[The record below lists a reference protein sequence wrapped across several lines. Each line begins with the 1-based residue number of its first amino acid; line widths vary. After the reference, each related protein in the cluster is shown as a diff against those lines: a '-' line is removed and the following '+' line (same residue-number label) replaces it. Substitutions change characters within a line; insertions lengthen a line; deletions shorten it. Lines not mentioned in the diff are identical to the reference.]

1 MAEDFYQVLGVAKSA
16 PADEIKKSYRRLA
29 KKYHPDVNPGNKGS
43 EDKFKQLSS
52 AFEVL
57 SDPKKRALYDEL
69 GEDAIKIGFDE
80 KKAEAYRAYRSQGN
94 RASSGSPFAT
104 SSGGPVNLEDLFG
117 DLFGRQGGGT
127 AGVNPFAYEDED
139 TLSPSRG
146 QDISARVRLSA
157 SEAIKGTERDLSV
170 TRPTPC
176 DVCQGTGGNGKPG
189 TCPTCDGTGRA
200 KKGRGPIRMASPCPT
215 CHGSGKS
222 APLCRNC
229 QGSGLVEKN
238 QRLTV
243 KIPAGVDTG
252 SKIRLA
258 GQGAAG
264 RRGGAPGDLFI
275 ETEVAAHPQ
284 IRREGMDLYQDLP
297 ITVPEAILGVEVK
310 VATFWGDVTVTVP
323 KGSQSGK
330 KLRIKGHGVPSLRDS
345 TKGDLYLVLKM
356 MVPQTIDV
364 DAQQA
369 AELLKKAYREDV
381 RAEMKL

>member
-1 MAEDFYQVLGVAKSA
+1 
-16 PADEIKKSYRRLA
+16 
-29 KKYHPDVNPGNKGS
+29 
-43 EDKFKQLSS
+43 
-52 AFEVL
+52 
-57 SDPKKRALYDEL
+57 
-69 GEDAIKIGFDE
+69 
-80 KKAEAYRAYRSQGN
+80 
-94 RASSGSPFAT
+94 
-104 SSGGPVNLEDLFG
+104 
-117 DLFGRQGGGT
+117 
-127 AGVNPFAYEDED
+127 
-139 TLSPSRG
+139 
-146 QDISARVRLSA
+146 
-157 SEAIKGTERDLSV
+157 
-170 TRPTPC
+170 
-176 DVCQGTGGNGKPG
+176 
-189 TCPTCDGTGRA
+189 
-200 KKGRGPIRMASPCPT
+200 MASPCPT